1 MPIRIVFLSKELD
14 PCVDSLVKRGRYA
27 SGSEAIRAAL
37 RLLVREE
44 REQEGRVAALCSAI
58 EEGLASGD
66 AEPGV
71 LDRMFAYIDAL
82 TGQKEAQ
89 ENPCGAAA

>member
-1 MPIRIVFLSKELD
+1 MPIRIVFLTKELG

-37 RLLVREE
+37 RLLDREE
-44 REQEGRVAALCSAI
+44 REHEGRVAALCSAI
-58 EEGLASGD
+58 KEGLASGD
-66 AEPGV
+66 TDPGV
-71 LDRMFAYIDAL
+71 LDRMLAFIDAL
-82 TGQKEAQ
+82 TEQKEAQ